1 LNSDRLHLSTAV
13 LVCSNA
19 IRYHDKLN
27 QQASQERVAAS
38 DSATAE
44 GATRSETLRQ
54 KDCES

>member
-1 LNSDRLHLSTAV
+1 MSMAL

-19 IRYHDKLN
+19 IRYHDGLN
-27 QQASQERVAAS
+27 HQASQERVAAS
-38 DSATAE
+38 NSATAE